1 MMQGKFLARISS
13 YEPRWNGLYKGRQ
26 MISNDYWFRTEL
38 GNGRTFSGHFS
49 LKR

>member
-1 MMQGKFLARISS
+1 MMQGKLIARISS
-13 YEPRWNGLYKGRQ
+13 YAPGRNGLYNGIQ
-26 MISNDYWFRTEL
+26 MMSNDYWFRTEL